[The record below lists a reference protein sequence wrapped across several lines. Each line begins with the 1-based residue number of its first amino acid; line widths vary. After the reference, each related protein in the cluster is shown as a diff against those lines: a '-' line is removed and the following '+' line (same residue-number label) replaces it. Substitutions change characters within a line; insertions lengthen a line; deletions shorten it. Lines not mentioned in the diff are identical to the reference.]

1 MTSEEGVSGL
11 APGKGRQLLAT
22 VPNVLFKVPGPW
34 FLDLGLTPLTPPT
47 LGGWWACDGLAS
59 EAGETDCSLCER
71 RAVGSGCPPFTPA
84 SQNDLPLAPAYPI
97 VGGHC

>member
-34 FLDLGLTPLTPPT
+34 FLDLGLTPLPPPPT

-59 EAGETDCSLCER
+59 EAGETDCSLCPKAEQWAAGAR
-71 RAVGSGCPPFTPA
+71 PSPLPAKMTFPSPPPTP
-84 SQNDLPLAPAYPI
+84 
-97 VGGHC
+97 